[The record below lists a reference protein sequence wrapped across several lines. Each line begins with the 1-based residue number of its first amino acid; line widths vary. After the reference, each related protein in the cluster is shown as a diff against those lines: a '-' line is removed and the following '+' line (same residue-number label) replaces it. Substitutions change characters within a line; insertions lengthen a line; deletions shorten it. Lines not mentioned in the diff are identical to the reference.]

1 MKGWWK
7 CSSGRASDVRW
18 AGLSFAARGLLATL
32 EDAADGS
39 GSVPMPDGTEA
50 LARVVGGWQG
60 ADQVLLLLAELERAG
75 RVVVDHEGRQL
86 LLPHAVRE
94 DELRKPAPRARAVAA
109 DDGAEEHTGRR
120 KVTRAHKLYFARRE
134 RCWRDVPAGV
144 TFDAWLAT
152 PEGVLWLDGGTGDGT
167 PESVPRNG
175 GGTFRGT
182 GRNGGGTP
190 LPSHTLPSQKEQR
203 DRENASDAGA
213 HEPGDTPDAER
224 TDPSRN
230 GGGTFRGTHTE
241 RNAER
246 SATVPPP
253 RCATVE
259 MTTAR
264 GDNSNLQPIIPTVE
278 RVGEAFDTLDLLSKM
293 SVASDGLVSMTAG
306 SSAEVSAFA
315 GAVRGYLANGATL
328 ASVVAATA
336 HLQHGHW
343 TQRQRRTV
351 LPVARL
357 TAPGPG
363 GRASVLSDLM
373 AEATTCARCKGGEA
387 PPKPAPTPVTRP
399 PRLTREQMEAARDAA
414 KERPCV

>member
-1 MKGWWK
+1 MIELYTRVPQWLALDAGVLALPAPAQVALYRVAMAGGHVSCGATPETALDAL
-7 CSSGRASDVRW
+7 CSG
-18 AGLSFAARGLLATL
+18 AGSSLATL
-32 EDAADGS
+32 VDLGAIQVS
-39 GSVPMPDGTEA
+39 GGRIYLMAPDGLRSTIGATETARAGAPAGRTDDPTRHAPEA
-50 LARVVGGWQG
+50 LQKRLSGWWSKAGARTI
-60 ADQVLLLLAELERAG
+60 DER
-75 RVVVDHEGRQL
+75 
-86 LLPHAVRE
+86 
-94 DELRKPAPRARAVAA
+94 VAWI
-109 DDGAEEHTGRR
+109 DS
-120 KVTRAHKLYFARRE
+120 
-134 RCWRDVPAGV
+134 PAGV
-144 TFDAWLAT
+144 GFL
-152 PEGVLWLDGGTGDGT
+152 
-167 PESVPRNG
+167 
-175 GGTFRGT
+175 
-182 GRNGGGTP
+182 
-190 LPSHTLPSQKEQR
+190 
-203 DRENASDAGA
+203 DRERLTREA
-213 HEPGDTPDAER
+213 
-224 TDPSRN
+224 
-230 GGGTFRGTHTE
+230 
-241 RNAER
+241 
-246 SATVPPP
+246 V
-253 RCATVE
+253 VE
-259 MTTAR
+259 MTRATTGR
-264 GDNSNLQPIIPTVE
+264 GRGRPGSNQNSNCNSNSPADNSNQNSNCNSNSIPLSDSPSGRKNEETSGERTRAGIPTVE